1 MKEFLQLSELAIGQ
15 GIHRVDDQRL
25 NAAAGTSPE
34 NLIDD
39 RNDIGKA
46 LAGCSSSGQDV
57 VAPLNGPAN
66 RIRLMAVQMKWP
78 ARIVATGLLVLAEN
92 PATFLMKDA
101 LAHQSVDRIAWLEGW
116 IQLDQR
122 IWP

>member
-1 MKEFLQLSELAIGQ
+1 
-15 GIHRVDDQRL
+15 
-25 NAAAGTSPE
+25 
-34 NLIDD
+34 
-39 RNDIGKA
+39 
-46 LAGCSSSGQDV
+46 
-57 VAPLNGPAN
+57 
-66 RIRLMAVQMKWP
+66 MAVQMKWP